1 MLQEW
6 RGWRGS
12 YKAIG
17 VPHAGTQELDRF
29 EGEGVQ
35 IRGEEKES
43 SSPWRGGDQD
53 VHHRVKQ
60 EAHGCTLGTLTLVET
75 RGDGGVIA
83 GEVSQSRMQGL

>member
-1 MLQEW
+1 MFQEW

-12 YKAIG
+12 CKAPG
-17 VPHAGTQELDRF
+17 VPHGGTQELDRF

-35 IRGEEKES
+35 IRGEEKEG

-53 VHHRVKQ
+53 VHHRVKLG
-60 EAHGCTLGTLTLVET
+60 ARGCALGTLTLVET

-83 GEVSQSRMQGL
+83 EEVSQSRMQGL